1 MADGDDVWPFVVAAF
16 VAAVVTLG
24 TLAMAAFSG
33 YVRVFVGPA
42 LYKYINT
49 MAKAPYHYTTAM
61 VITKVLGLET
71 TEDMD
76 FFAAIADSDA
86 ITKEGYSA
94 LTSTRGLYM
103 EVSSKL
109 AAVVFYNFY
118 MVFGHYPSEDDPLPS
133 KEDIDALG
141 AKKRARDA
149 KDDATHALAFIKSY
163 ALSRRQRAPRV
174 PPILRE

>member
-16 VAAVVTLG
+16 VAFVVTLA

-33 YVRVFVGPA
+33 YVRVFVAPA
-42 LYKYINT
+42 LYKFINT
-49 MAKAPYHYTTAM
+49 VAKAPYHYTTAM
-61 VITKVLGLET
+61 IITKVLGLET

-86 ITKEGYSA
+86 ITKEGYSS

-103 EVSSKL
+103 EVSSRL
-109 AAVVFYNFY
+109 AAVTFYSFF

-141 AKKRARDA
+141 AKKRARDEE
-149 KDDATHALAFIKSY
+149 DDAKRAAAYIRKY
-163 ALSRRQRAPRV
+163 AQSRSARAPYV
-174 PPILRE
+174 PPMLR